1 MAITASLFSAS
12 ICASAAQIESLSF
25 LDKTIYAQ
33 ADVENA
39 RLFAVERNEGV
50 LVDAFFADIENGA
63 VELPVGEASEYALYL
78 WDKESLAPVCATYK
92 LVNGKAYMDGS
103 SEPVP
108 EYEFAS
114 YSFDQDDD
122 VMIVSSISE
131 TEIKGFKAG
140 VETTYTL
147 TDEVAVLGLSD
158 KLADVVPGSVVL
170 IGTNKVGNC
179 AAIELL
185 ASLGLPVNEELF
197 KSNYGVY
204 SPSDGSTQYENV
216 VSIVFAKSGSKI
228 TAGTSSNKKTYLAQS
243 SSLKCY
249 RVGIAMNGD
258 TPIVS
263 VSEKL
268 ISGIDDAS
276 PIKST
281 SEFSNYIFLRVD
293 TEQSKTLSGTTYQ
306 GLVTQCIVYSVP
318 KNFDPG
324 KGDGEYSDIFGVEP
338 TVIID

>member
-1 MAITASLFSAS
+1 MIITASLFSAS
-12 ICASAAQIESLSF
+12 ICADAQIESLSF
-25 LDKTIYAQ
+25 VDETIYAQ
-33 ADVENA
+33 ADAENA
-39 RLFAVERNEGV
+39 RLFAIERNEGV
-50 LVDAFFADIENGA
+50 LVDAFFADIENGV
-63 VELPVGEASEYALYL
+63 VELPVGEASEYALFL
-78 WDKESLAPVCATYK
+78 WDKKSLAPVCAPYK
-92 LVNGKAYMDGS
+92 LVDGRAYMNGS

-108 EYEFAS
+108 EYNFAS
-114 YSFDQDDD
+114 YSFNQDDD
-122 VMIVSSISE
+122 VMVVSSISE

-140 VETTYTL
+140 IETTYAL

-158 KLADVVPGSVVL
+158 KLTDVVPGSVVL
-170 IGTNKVGNC
+170 IGTNKAGNC

-216 VSIVFAKSGSKI
+216 VSIVFSKSGTKI
-228 TAGTSSNKKTYLAQS
+228 TAGTNSNKKTYLAQS

-258 TPIVS
+258 TPVVS
-263 VSEKL
+263 VSENL
-268 ISGIDDAS
+268 ITGIGDAA

-281 SEFSNYIFLRVD
+281 TNFSNYIFLRVD
-293 TEQSKTLSGTTYQ
+293 TEQSKTTGGVTYN

-318 KNFDPG
+318 KNFNPG
-324 KGDGEYSDIFGVEP
+324 KGDGEYSDIFSVEP
-338 TVIID
+338 IVIID